1 MTYLRHNVQL
11 EYSSVSPDVT
21 ILKIWCLLLCHV
33 FLQLSYNSSFGVYV
47 ILMNLFS
54 LKQDK
59 ERSEWTENR
68 VRQSLLTYTSTMY
81 SRCFKSIQYLN
92 LYWIPV
98 AECSYFY
105 SSTVRKYKF
114 EVLKCSFHVVLAL
127 VECALWLCSYPLTPP
142 FWLCHSASWQA
153 SVADTAAHAHTH
165 TLRKKSIID
174 DFI

>member
-1 MTYLRHNVQL
+1 MYSWSTVQWAL
-11 EYSSVSPDVT
+11 MWQYWKYDV
-21 ILKIWCLLLCHV
+21 CC
-33 FLQLSYNSSFGVYV
+33 FAMFFFQLPYNSSFGVYV

-105 SSTVRKYKF
+105 SSTVLKYKF

-165 TLRKKSIID
+165 IEKAINNWWLHLKEAT
-174 DFI
+174 